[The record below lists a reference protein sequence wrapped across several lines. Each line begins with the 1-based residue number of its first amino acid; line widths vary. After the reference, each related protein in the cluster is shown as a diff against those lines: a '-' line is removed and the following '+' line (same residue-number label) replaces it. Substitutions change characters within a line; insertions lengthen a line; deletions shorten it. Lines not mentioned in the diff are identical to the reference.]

1 VACSANTS
9 KKIREGDRRAMSSS
23 FLARLFSCVPTM
35 NASAMHDGMSVV
47 HACEWPALVTV
58 PLDLPPSLDAVLFNV
73 TCSSLLSSLIVSPT
87 IFPRPPLVSKAACF
101 SSTLFMSGACLEGY
115 LLIQFSSWAS
125 TFLPPA
131 FIFDIFSVCVSV
143 NFQPST
149 ISAV

>member
-1 VACSANTS
+1 
-9 KKIREGDRRAMSSS
+9 
-23 FLARLFSCVPTM
+23 
-35 NASAMHDGMSVV
+35 
-47 HACEWPALVTV
+47 
-58 PLDLPPSLDAVLFNV
+58 
-73 TCSSLLSSLIVSPT
+73 
-87 IFPRPPLVSKAACF
+87 
-101 SSTLFMSGACLEGY
+101 MSGACLEGY